1 MSWPTLCYRVL
12 LFIQKTKNYMIQS
25 IFLVMQSVRTSGE
38 AELVFHFL
46 IIVIVM
52 NRWRMLSEFLKAR
65 QQ

>member
-1 MSWPTLCYRVL
+1 MANFVLQSITLYPEN
-12 LFIQKTKNYMIQS
+12 KKNYMIQS
-25 IFLVMQSVRTSGE
+25 ISLVMQSVRTSGE